1 MCNERQNVLQTLAR
15 FSIYT
20 LLILGGLSAL
30 PHLIKRGDYA
40 LFRENGPIE
49 LLQFAFIG
57 QAAVVFAVGAWK
69 EPPMRC
75 LFTQFSLIALIAACR
90 ELDGYFDRLPIIRW
104 EMPAAV
110 IIVIAIYLARRDW
123 ATLMPQVDRFVS
135 SAPFGVLWASF
146 IIIALMAQLIGN
158 GHFLELVMG
167 DDYLRE
173 YKRVIEEITELFGY
187 MIFLFGSAETV
198 LFDAKFRRAQSAGIA
213 IFAEIDGS
221 LARP

>member
-1 MCNERQNVLQTLAR
+1 MCNGHQKALQTLAR

-20 LLILGGLSAL
+20 LLIFGSLSAL
-30 PHLIKRGDYA
+30 PHLVKQGDYS
-40 LFRENGPIE
+40 LFGENGPIE